1 MPRHEDASDETDP
14 RTIAR
19 EKLPKG
25 ATVIAAKQAEKH
37 PDVALVKELWKIT
50 YSLAK
55 AEALIAYTSKEAF
68 ANLCH
73 DTFGWAVESE
83 EGWTYKYSKCIDKEW
98 LLDWTN
104 PETASSAMHS
114 WGKCLFTNYP

>member
-1 MPRHEDASDETDP
+1 MENH
-14 RTIAR
+14 
-19 EKLPKG
+19 
-25 ATVIAAKQAEKH
+25 VF
-37 PDVALVKELWKIT
+37 
-50 YSLAK
+50 LAK

-73 DTFGWAVESE
+73 DTFVWAVERE

-98 LLDWTN
+98 LLNWIN

-114 WGKCLFTNYP
+114 WGKCLFTNCP